1 MRKSIDVKFSRPLSI
16 LSSFQRD
23 LLPGMIYVE
32 AGSAKQV
39 QQACAVLVGVYPSRG
54 IQLVPIEETASLL
67 QIKKQ
72 DTTLTP
78 GTWVRI
84 RCGKYA
90 GDLAQ
95 VMDLTEN
102 GEDVG
107 LRLIPRIDLNP
118 RDDGTIDPITKKRKK
133 SSTGVGT
140 MRPPHRLFNYEEVL
154 KVYRRKNV
162 VNRNQAY
169 VFQNDTYK
177 DGFVEKDFKM
187 SVLITDDVN
196 PTLDEITQFT
206 RRQDRGDD
214 HVVNLSALLRRRE
227 RPPLRF
233 CSREIK

>member
-1 MRKSIDVKFSRPLSI
+1 
-16 LSSFQRD
+16 
-23 LLPGMIYVE
+23 MIYVE
-32 AGSAKQV
+32 ARSAKQV

-54 IQLVPIEETASLL
+54 IQLVPIEETAILL

-140 MRPPHRLFNYEEVL
+140 MRPPQRLFNYEEVP

-169 VFQNDTYK
+169 VFQNETCTYK
-177 DGFVEKDFKM
+177 DGSVGKDFKM
-187 SVLITDDVN
+187 SVLITPLLTKSHNLLDDKMEA
-196 PTLDEITQFT
+196 TIM
-206 RRQDRGDD
+206 
-214 HVVNLSALLRRRE
+214 LSTY
-227 RPPLRF
+227 PH
-233 CSREIK
+233 C

>member
-1 MRKSIDVKFSRPLSI
+1 MRKSIDVEFSRPLSI

-23 LLPGMIYVE
+23 SLPGMIYVE
-32 AGSAKQV
+32 ARSAKQV
-39 QQACAVLVGVYPSRG
+39 QQACAGLVGVYPSRG
-54 IQLVPIEETASLL
+54 IQLVPIEEMASLL

-84 RCGKYA
+84 RRGKYA

-140 MRPPHRLFNYEEVL
+140 MRPPQRLTTKRFSKY
-154 KVYRRKNV
+154 
-162 VNRNQAY
+162 
-169 VFQNDTYK
+169 
-177 DGFVEKDFKM
+177 
-187 SVLITDDVN
+187 TDAK
-196 PTLDEITQFT
+196 TL
-206 RRQDRGDD
+206 
-214 HVVNLSALLRRRE
+214 S
-227 RPPLRF
+227 
-233 CSREIK
+233 SEIKPTSFRTTLTKMVLWRRTLK